1 MISRR
6 TITRIA
12 ALLLVAVIGSA
23 MPAGAQDGDPLPTNP
38 YERLAE
44 IRRRQ
49 AEAAMAIDILNATQV
64 EVQKRL
70 ATVEAWVASQEQV
83 VAQAQAELVDAT
95 LVANRA
101 RQREQAKAAELQ
113 SLKDLMAQLAVEAY
127 MRPPQMAAMNVIV
140 THDLAS
146 AEKADV
152 MLRAKAER
160 DENVAEDLAAA
171 EKALSGLRE
180 AADAKASRAETA
192 AEDAAG
198 ALDDLQSARNEQLA
212 LAQQVHGQ
220 LEQTSAQL
228 VTLSSDEVAAAE
240 DVQRQTA
247 ALLARVDHGTDI
259 PLVTVRGIQ
268 VHADIAPALEGLLSE
283 AEAAGIELSGWG
295 YRTTESQISLR
306 RQHCG
311 GPGVDD
317 ATAVYVVAPGA
328 CSPPTAKPGTSM
340 HELGLA
346 VDLTVNGEA
355 IHSHDDPAWIW
366 LNEHAGEY
374 GFQNLPSEPWH
385 WSINGK

>member
-1 MISRR
+1 MLSRR
-6 TITRIA
+6 TLTRIA
-12 ALLLVAVIGSA
+12 ALLLVAVIGCA
-23 MPAGAQDGDPLPTNP
+23 VPAGAQDGDPLPTNP

-49 AEAAMAIDILNATQV
+49 AEAALAIDILNATQV

-70 ATVEAWVASQEQV
+70 TTVEAWVAAQEQV
-83 VAQAQAELVDAT
+83 VAQAQSELVDAT
-95 LVANRA
+95 LEANRA

-113 SLKDLMAQLAVEAY
+113 DLKDLMARLAVEAY

-160 DENVAEDLAAA
+160 DENVAEELAAA

-180 AADAKASRAETA
+180 AADAKASQAESA
-192 AEDAAG
+192 AEQAAG
-198 ALDDLQSARNEQLA
+198 ALDDLQSARDEQLA
-212 LAQQVHGQ
+212 LAQQVHAQ
-220 LEQTSAQL
+220 LAQTSAQL
-228 VTLSSDEVAAAE
+228 VTLSSDEAAAAE

-247 ALLARVDHGTDI
+247 ALLARVDHGTDV
-259 PLVTVRGIQ
+259 PLVTVRGIR

-283 AEAAGIELSGWG
+283 AAAAGIELSGWG

-311 GPGVDD
+311 GAGIDD
-317 ATAVYVVAPGA
+317 ATAVYVVPAGS

-346 VDLTVNGEA
+346 VDLTVNGTT
-355 IHSHDDPAWIW
+355 IRSHDDPAWIW

>member
-1 MISRR
+1 MLSRR

-12 ALLLVAVIGSA
+12 ALLLVAILGSA
-23 MPAGAQDGDPLPTNP
+23 VPAGAQDGDPLPTNP

-49 AEAAMAIDILNATQV
+49 AEAAMAIDLLNATQI

-95 LVANRA
+95 LEANRA
-101 RQREQAKAAELQ
+101 RQREDVKAAELQ
-113 SLKDLMAQLAVEAY
+113 ALKDLMAKLAVEAY
-127 MRPPQMAAMNVIV
+127 MRPPQMAAMDVIV

-171 EKALSGLRE
+171 EKALHGLRQ
-180 AADAKASRAETA
+180 AADAKADHAEAA

-198 ALDDLQSARNEQLA
+198 ALDELQSARNEQLT
-212 LAQQVHGQ
+212 LAQQVHAK

-228 VTLSSDEVAAAE
+228 VSLSGDEAAAAE

-247 ALLARVDHGTDI
+247 ALLARVDHGTSV

-283 AEAAGIELSGWG
+283 AEAAGVVLSGWG
-295 YRTTESQISLR
+295 HRTTESQISLR

-317 ATAVYVVAPGA
+317 ATAVYLVAPGA

-346 VDLTVNGEA
+346 IDFTNAGA
-355 IHSHDDPAWIW
+355 SISSHDDPAWIW
-366 LNEHAGEY
+366 LNEHAAEY

>member
-1 MISRR
+1 MLSRR

-12 ALLLVAVIGSA
+12 ALLLVAILGSA
-23 MPAGAQDGDPLPTNP
+23 VPAGAQDGDPLPTNP

-49 AEAAMAIDILNATQV
+49 AEAAMAIDLLNATQI
-64 EVQKRL
+64 EVQNRL

-95 LVANRA
+95 LEANRA
-101 RQREQAKAAELQ
+101 RQREDVKAAELQ
-113 SLKDLMAQLAVEAY
+113 ALKDLMAKLAVEAY
-127 MRPPQMAAMNVIV
+127 MRPPQMAAMDVIV

-171 EKALSGLRE
+171 EKALHGLRQ
-180 AADAKASRAETA
+180 AADAKADHAEAA

-198 ALDDLQSARNEQLA
+198 ALDELQSARNEQLT
-212 LAQQVHGQ
+212 LAQQVHAK

-228 VTLSSDEVAAAE
+228 VSLSGDEAAAAE

-247 ALLARVDHGTDI
+247 ALLARVDHGTSV

-283 AEAAGIELSGWG
+283 AEAAGVVLSGWG

-317 ATAVYVVAPGA
+317 ATAVYLVAPGA

-346 VDLTVNGEA
+346 IDFTNAGA
-355 IHSHDDPAWIW
+355 SISSHDDPAWIW
-366 LNEHAGEY
+366 LNEHAAEY